1 MKGLADNRWIV
12 FLTGLWICL
21 CVVFTL
27 SGAAVAAEPARL
39 VSLGPVLTENIFLL
53 SAGDHLVGD
62 TVYCTLPPEA
72 KNREKIGSVQE
83 LSIEKIV
90 ALKPDIILATNLN
103 PPQQLDKLRNL
114 GLRVELFRQPANFG
128 EICDQFLRLG
138 TLLGRRAQAETI
150 LSTVRVKVDTVRK
163 AVQSLPKRKVFLQ
176 VGANPLFASIATSF
190 TSDFINL
197 AGGTNIAGDL
207 RSGMMKTEQIIALNP
222 ELIVIAVMGSENGI
236 GAQEQKHWQGFPTI
250 AAVREHQVY
259 VMDRSLSGLQPLTGY
274 LCRHAHHLRAPDP
287 SGSRAVPAHSA
298 HASPQILIRI
308 APLTCLQDGNKP
320 PVLTKTSA
328 PFAR

>member
-21 CVVFTL
+21 GVVLTL
-27 SGAAVAAEPARL
+27 SDAAVAAGEPARL

-53 SAGDHLVGD
+53 GAGDHLVGD
-62 TVYCTLPPEA
+62 TIYCTLPPEA

-103 PPQQLDKLRNL
+103 PPQQLEKLRGL

-150 LSTVRVKVDTVRK
+150 LSEVRAKVDTVHN
-163 AVQSLPKRKVFLQ
+163 AVKSLPERKVFLQ
-176 VGANPLFASIATSF
+176 VGANPLFASISTSF
-190 TSDFINL
+190 TSDFITL

-222 ELIVIAVMGSENGI
+222 ELIIIAVMGSENGI
-236 GAQEQKHWQGFPTI
+236 GAQEQKLWQGFPSI

-259 VMDRSLSGLQPLTGY
+259 VMDPY
-274 LCRHAHHLRAPDP
+274 LVCSP
-287 SGSRAVPAHSA
+287 SPVTFADT
-298 HASPQILIRI
+298 LI
-308 APLTCLQDGNKP
+308 T
-320 PVLTKTSA
+320 
-328 PFAR
+328 FARLIHPEVAPSLPIALTHPLKS